1 MADPRDY
8 EVVAHNTATASAN
21 KIHDDEVARA
31 YGFGG
36 GLVPGVDVYA
46 YMTHPPAEAW
56 GLAWL
61 ERGTLQARFVSPA
74 YEDDALTVAAGEVV
88 EGADGTRTVTL
99 EVRKPDGS
107 VCAVG
112 EAGMPPDGGTRA
124 PDAPDAGDDESPE
137 WPEATPREPGHPL
150 PPASPRS
157 LPPGRALALA
167 PHTFRAAKAGEYL
180 EEVREHLP
188 LYREAA
194 VAHPAWLV
202 RSANSVLG
210 SNVALGPWI
219 HVESV
224 TRHHGLVTD
233 GMVVEAR
240 ARVVDEWERKGHRFV
255 RLDVGLFGD
264 GELVV
269 RIDHTAIHTPRKAAP

>member
-88 EGADGTRTVTL
+88 EGADGTTRI
-99 EVRKPDGS
+99 
-107 VCAVG
+107 
-112 EAGMPPDGGTRA
+112 AGLL
-124 PDAPDAGDDESPE
+124 AGQSQ
-137 WPEATPREPGHPL
+137 
-150 PPASPRS
+150 
-157 LPPGRALALA
+157 
-167 PHTFRAAKAGEYL
+167 
-180 EEVREHLP
+180 
-188 LYREAA
+188 
-194 VAHPAWLV
+194 
-202 RSANSVLG
+202 
-210 SNVALGPWI
+210 
-219 HVESV
+219 
-224 TRHHGLVTD
+224 
-233 GMVVEAR
+233 VVQS
-240 ARVVDEWERKGHRFV
+240 
-255 RLDVGLFGD
+255 
-264 GELVV
+264 
-269 RIDHTAIHTPRKAAP
+269 

>member
-1 MADPRDY
+1 MTAPRDY
-8 EVVAHNTATASAN
+8 QVVAHNTATTSAN
-21 KIHDDEVARA
+21 KIHDDDVARA

-61 ERGTLQARFVSPA
+61 ERGTLQARFLSPA
-74 YEDDALTVAAGEVV
+74 YEGDLLTVAVGGVV
-88 EGADGTRTVTL
+88 EGPDGTRTVAL
-99 EVRKPDGS
+99 DVRKPDG
-107 VCAVG
+107 AVYAAG
-112 EAGMPPDGGTRA
+112 EAGLPPEAGARDTGAGDGGGA
-124 PDAPDAGDDESPE
+124 E
-137 WPEATPREPGHPL
+137 WPAATPPEPGAPR
-150 PPASPRS
+150 PPASPES
-157 LPPGRALALA
+157 LPPGRGLALA
-167 PHTFRAAKAGEYL
+167 PHAFHAAKAGEYL
-180 EEVREHLP
+180 DDVRERLP

-194 VAHPAWLV
+194 VAHPAWLL
-202 RSANSVLG
+202 RAANSVLG

-233 GMVVEAR
+233 GTVVEAR

-264 GELVV
+264 GRLVT
-269 RIDHTAIHTPRKAAP
+269 RIDHTAIHTPRKVAP

>member
-8 EVVAHNTATASAN
+8 EVVAHNTATTSAN
-21 KIHDDEVARA
+21 KIHDDDVARA

-46 YMTHPPAEAW
+46 YMTHPPAEGW

-61 ERGTLQARFVSPA
+61 ERGTLAARFVSPA
-74 YEDDALTVAAGEVV
+74 YEDDVLTVAVGDVV
-88 EGADGTRTVTL
+88 EGPDGTRTVSL
-99 EVRKPDGS
+99 EVRKPDGT

-112 EAGMPPDGGTRA
+112 EAGLPPEAGADAVPDHAGRADWPAATPPDPGR
-124 PDAPDAGDDESPE
+124 
-137 WPEATPREPGHPL
+137 PR
-150 PPASPRS
+150 PPASPES
-157 LPPGRALALA
+157 LPPGRGLALA
-167 PHTFRAAKAGEYL
+167 PHAFHAAKAGEYL
-180 EEVREHLP
+180 DDVREGLP

-202 RSANSVLG
+202 RGANSVLG

-224 TRHHGLVTD
+224 TRHLGLVTD

-264 GELVV
+264 GQLVV
-269 RIDHTAIHTPRKAAP
+269 RIDHTAIHTPRKVAR

>member
-8 EVVAHNTATASAN
+8 EVVAHNTATTSAN
-21 KIHDDEVARA
+21 KIHDDDVARA

-61 ERGTLQARFVSPA
+61 ERGTLAARFVSPA
-74 YEDDALTVAAGEVV
+74 YEDDLLTVAVADVV
-88 EGADGTRTVTL
+88 VQPDGTRTVAL
-99 EVRKPDGS
+99 EVRKPDGT

-112 EAGMPPDGGTRA
+112 EAGLPPEGRA
-124 PDAPDAGDDESPE
+124 DAG
-137 WPEATPREPGHPL
+137 PEAGRADWPAATPPEPGRPR
-150 PPASPRS
+150 PPASPES
-157 LPPGRALALA
+157 LPPGRGLALA
-167 PHTFRAAKAGEYL
+167 PHAFHAAKAGEYL
-180 EEVREHLP
+180 DDVREGLP

-194 VAHPAWLV
+194 VAHPAWLL
-202 RSANSVLG
+202 RAANSVLG

-224 TRHHGLVTD
+224 TRHHALVTD
-233 GMVVEAR
+233 GTVVEAR

-264 GELVV
+264 GRLAV